1 MGIDPLFSWKK
12 LIEQKKGPIKTW
24 NINLFNSVQFLYK
37 KPFKKNQIQI
47 EIKILNR
54 CYVHLNGDKIEI
66 KHYVAQKYNQKS
78 SKTTNCLFTS
88 IFLCRCYGD
97 TSIMKLFH
105 FLMEQVALYL
115 PLPERC
121 SSETDAKD
129 IFVYATCDNK
139 PRSLMRKCNKI
150 NN

>member
-1 MGIDPLFSWKK
+1 MCSKSFG
-12 LIEQKKGPIKTW
+12 
-24 NINLFNSVQFLYK
+24 N
-37 KPFKKNQIQI
+37 
-47 EIKILNR
+47 
-54 CYVHLNGDKIEI
+54 VHLNGDKIEI

-88 IFLCRCYGD
+88 IFLCWCYGD

-105 FLMEQVALYL
+105 FNGAGSSL
-115 PLPERC
+115 PTFSRKAERC

-139 PRSLMRKCNKI
+139 RVLWWGSATR
-150 NN
+150 

>member
-1 MGIDPLFSWKK
+1 MCSKSFG
-12 LIEQKKGPIKTW
+12 
-24 NINLFNSVQFLYK
+24 N
-37 KPFKKNQIQI
+37 
-47 EIKILNR
+47 
-54 CYVHLNGDKIEI
+54 VHLNGDEIEI
-66 KHYVAQKYNQKS
+66 KHYAAQKYNEKS

-88 IFLCRCYGD
+88 IFLCRCYDD

-139 PRSLMRKCNKI
+139 PRSLMRQCNKI